1 MAEYRIEEIDLN
13 RIGLFVSHSMNDRFC
28 IIHTETNSKSGITE
42 MIRWIS
48 NNLAATFCN
57 AFNDDM
63 KGEVE

>member
-1 MAEYRIEEIDLN
+1 MAEYKIEEIGFN
-13 RIGLFVSHSMNDRFC
+13 RIGLFVSHNRDGNFC

-57 AFNDDM
+57 AFSDDM